1 MTTELHLFAGIGGGI
16 LAGQMLGHRPIVA
29 VEKNEF
35 CRAVLADRFPELE
48 LHEDVKLFD
57 GSPYRNRISLIAGG
71 FPCQPFSCA
80 GKMLAEDDPR
90 YLWPEMAR
98 IIEEVQPEWV
108 FCENVSIKAFAGPY
122 RDLRRLGFTVPEALN
137 LGAVDVGLP
146 HRRNRWWL
154 LAHSDGAGRQLE
166 RPARQ
171 EPRQPR
177 HHADGLRPDVPHPVR
192 SRPPLWKGAE
202 EQRAHA
208 ATVRSAWWTH
218 QSHLGRTTHGFPG
231 RVDRVRALGNAQVP
245 SVAATAFR
253 ILKELHYS

>member
-16 LAGQMLGHRPIVA
+16 LAGQMLGHRPVVA
-29 VEKNEF
+29 VENNRTCLE
-35 CRAVLADRFPELE
+35 VLRRRFPELE

-171 EPRQPR
+171 ELRQPR

-192 SRPPLWKGAE
+192 SRPPL
-202 EQRAHA
+202 
-208 ATVRSAWWTH
+208 
-218 QSHLGRTTHGFPG
+218 
-231 RVDRVRALGNAQVP
+231 
-245 SVAATAFR
+245 
-253 ILKELHYS
+253 